1 MAKSIREL
9 PLMEQLA
16 IEQAAF
22 SKLGE
27 DVSTKNQNSLR
38 CIADDEIIGNYLG
51 MGAKSYDVHV
61 NGDKVGTYSVR
72 LSKERPQEIEKRIVI
87 KDPYAFDAYVKEQA
101 VDEAFEYIHM
111 MMDNFASFML
121 ESYGVICDGCEVVE
135 ETIPAQ
141 PSKVIGTTLRI
152 DADKVANA
160 INGYLPTTIAGLLGG
175 GADA

>member
-1 MAKSIREL
+1 MAKSIRDL

-27 DVSTKNQNSLR
+27 EVSTKNQNSLR

-61 NGDKVGTYSVR
+61 NGSKVGTYSVR
-72 LSKERPQEIEKRIVI
+72 TSKEMPQETKSRIVI
-87 KDPYAFDAYVKEQA
+87 KDPYAFDAYVREQA
-101 VDEAFEYIHM
+101 ADEAFEYVHM

-121 ESYGVICDGCEVVE
+121 ESYGVVCDGCEVVE

-152 DADKVANA
+152 DADKVADA